1 MSMSYADAK
10 AALMR
15 LFGLGAEEADSMEAA
30 YRAVAAD
37 LPVAPSPAG
46 FRASVG
52 SFVRR
57 GRSDYGR
64 FLRDVWFS

>member
-15 LFGLGAEEADSMEAA
+15 LFGLDGEQADSMEAA

-37 LPVAPSPAG
+37 LREAPSPAG
-46 FRASVG
+46 FRSSVR

-57 GRSDYGR
+57 GRSDYTA

>member
-15 LFGLGAEEADSMEAA
+15 L
-30 YRAVAAD
+30 YD
-37 LPVAPSPAG
+37 LCAAPSPAG
-46 FRASVG
+46 FRASVV
-52 SFVRR
+52 SFERR

-64 FLRDVWFS
+64 FLRRVWFA

>member
-1 MSMSYADAK
+1 MSASYASAK

-15 LFGLGAEEADSMEAA
+15 LFDLDVQEADSMEAA

-37 LPVAPSPAG
+37 MCAAPSPAG

-52 SFVRR
+52 SLVRR

-64 FLRDVWFS
+64 FLREVWFL

>member
-1 MSMSYADAK
+1 MSMSYSAAK

-15 LFGLGAEEADSMEAA
+15 LFDLGAEEADSMEAA

-46 FRASVG
+46 FRSSVR

-57 GRSDYGR
+57 GGSDYGR
-64 FLRDVWFS
+64 FLRDIWFA